1 MLPSLLDVGHVLSH
15 RVRLFLTLCAICF
28 LGVPTFSGVAQSQE
42 TKTSTEP
49 VPVGNNTPS
58 EEQPK
63 TADPDQKDSAK
74 PDSNRPKKVQDV
86 PEPPRPEDPLTKA
99 IGQQTPEMAE
109 LVNQYNTALK
119 QRRYGAAEEI
129 ARKAKQLEPANP
141 TAEIMLWKVNF
152 ALGKEGGK
160 HSANGAATNDL
171 PARAR
176 TERSPDANIGP
187 PSVEYLPRPWPEDG
201 RIVRALDARTSFDFN
216 DVPLTEVIKQI
227 SQQHKINVVID
238 YAAFKPDNPP
248 KAIRVPPL
256 KVDGISLKNA
266 LKLILDRHQLSFV
279 IEHEVLKLLP
289 QEAAIRK
296 TITLI
301 YPVRDLVSESGD
313 FESLITAIQESVGRG
328 TWSKDG
334 AEVARII
341 GTISKVPA
349 SGSLV
354 IHHNWQTH
362 SEVLEL
368 LRTLRQA
375 KAIQATTP

>member
-1 MLPSLLDVGHVLSH
+1 MLPSLVEVSHVLSP
-15 RVRLFLTLCAICF
+15 RVRLFLTLCAICL

-49 VPVGNNTPS
+49 VPVENNTPS

-86 PEPPRPEDPLTKA
+86 PEPPRPEDARTKVNR
-99 IGQQTPEMAE
+99 QQTPEMAE
-109 LVNQYNTALK
+109 LVNQYNTALT

-152 ALGKEGGK
+152 ALGKVGGK
-160 HSANGAATNDL
+160 HTANGAATNDL

-176 TERSPDANIGP
+176 TEQSPVAKIGP
-187 PSVEYLPRPWPEDG
+187 PSVEYLPRPWPEDA

-238 YAAFKPDNPP
+238 YAAFKTDNPP
-248 KAIRVPPL
+248 KATRVPPL

-266 LKLILDRHQLSFV
+266 LKLILDPHRLSFV
-279 IEHEVLKLLP
+279 IEHEVLKIVP
-289 QEAAIRK
+289 VEAVNQQIVTR
-296 TITLI
+296 I
-301 YPVRDLVSESGD
+301 YPVRDLVGEADD
-313 FESLITAIQESVGRG
+313 FESLMEAITQSIALDSWRAVGE
-328 TWSKDG
+328 G
-334 AEVARII
+334 AGRIA
-341 GTISKVPA
+341 KVPA

-354 IHHNWQTH
+354 IHHNPRVH
-362 SEVLEL
+362 GEVLHL
-368 LRTLRQA
+368 LRVLREA
-375 KAIQATTP
+375 KEISANP